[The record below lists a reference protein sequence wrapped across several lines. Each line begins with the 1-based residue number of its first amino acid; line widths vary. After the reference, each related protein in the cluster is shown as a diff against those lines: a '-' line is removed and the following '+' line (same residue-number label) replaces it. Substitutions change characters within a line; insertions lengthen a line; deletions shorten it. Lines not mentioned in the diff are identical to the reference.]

1 MWQGTIEISGAQ
13 VPVIANV
20 TNAYDRDYVVL
31 SVTATYGDFS
41 FTKTYNIRGGD
52 IPPEVVTDF
61 TGHALNAHLN
71 REATIQFLLNAGFTP
86 VPITPQP

>member
-1 MWQGTIEISGAQ
+1 MWQGTIEINGVQ
-13 VPVIANV
+13 VPIVANV

-52 IPPEVVTDF
+52 IPPEVVNDF
-61 TGHALNAHLN
+61 KDRALNAYLN

-86 VPITPQP
+86 IAP

>member
-1 MWQGTIEISGAQ
+1 MWQGTIEING
-13 VPVIANV
+13 VPVPVLANV

-31 SVTATYGDFS
+31 SVTATYGEFS

-61 TGHALNAHLN
+61 TDHALNAYLN

-86 VPITPQP
+86 VEPQP

>member
-1 MWQGTIEISGAQ
+1 MWQGTIEINGAQ
-13 VPVIANV
+13 VPVVANV

-31 SVTATYGDFS
+31 SVTATYTGFS

-52 IPPEVVTDF
+52 IPPEVVADF
-61 TGHALNAHLN
+61 TDRALNAYLN

-86 VPITPQP
+86 VEP